1 MPPCFVWPNVSDMND
16 GANRDATKRSARERL
31 QVEREKQKARD
42 KRRRT
47 LVVSAAVVGVLG
59 LAAVVGLI
67 AANTGKGGSSAKGG
81 PLVAPSGATGKD
93 ALAIQTGKD
102 AAPSTLTVWEDFR
115 CPACKAFETNYR
127 DTIHDLEA
135 KGLLKVEY
143 HLVTLIDGNMGGSGS
158 LKSANAAACAQDAG
172 KFAPYHDLLFDN
184 QPEETDDAFGKNAKL
199 LELAGKIDGLDTPGF
214 RTCVEDGTH
223 DSWVNKSQDA
233 FRAGTFRGTPTVLLD
248 GTDIFGD
255 QANPLTPQ
263 KLKEKVEAAGKVGP
277 GATKASPS
285 ASGSPD
291 TSKSGSKSGST
302 SGSGSGS
309 ASPSASAPGSSK
321 ASSGRSAAPSAGS
334 SSPAARSAGRPATGG
349 SGSADASA
357 EHAGMPMGH

>member
-1 MPPCFVWPNVSDMND
+1 MND

-31 QVEREKQKARD
+31 QLERERQKAKD

-81 PLVAPSGATGKD
+81 PLVAPSGATGTD
-93 ALAIQTGKD
+93 ALAIQTGKTE
-102 AAPSTLTVWEDFR
+102 APSTLTVWEDFR

-127 DTIHDLEA
+127 DTVHELEA

-172 KFAPYHDLLFDN
+172 KFAPYHDVLFDN
-184 QPEETDDAFGKNAKL
+184 QPEETDDAYGKNAKL
-199 LELAGKIDGLDTPGF
+199 LELAAKVDGLDTPAF

-223 DSWVNKSQDA
+223 DSWVKKSQDA
-233 FRAGTFRGTPTVLLD
+233 FRTGKFRGTPTVLLD
-248 GTDIFGD
+248 GKDIFAD

-263 KLKEKVEAAGKVGP
+263 KLKEKVEAAGKGGP
-277 GATKASPS
+277 GGAKTSASPSASASSSASPS
-285 ASGSPD
+285 ASGSAKA
-291 TSKSGSKSGST
+291 S
-302 SGSGSGS
+302 S
-309 ASPSASAPGSSK
+309 ARSSSPSAP
-321 ASSGRSAAPSAGS
+321 S
-334 SSPAARSAGRPATGG
+334 SSASARSAGRAASGGTGSSDRSPDH
-349 SGSADASA
+349 SGMVMDR
-357 EHAGMPMGH
+357 

>member
-1 MPPCFVWPNVSDMND
+1 MPPCFVWRNVSDMND

-31 QVEREKQKARD
+31 QAERERQKAKD

-93 ALAIQTGKD
+93 ALAIQTGK
-102 AAPSTLTVWEDFR
+102 AEAPSTLTVWEDFR

-127 DTIHDLEA
+127 DTVHELEA

-158 LKSANAAACAQDAG
+158 LKGANAAACAQDAA
-172 KFAPYHDLLFDN
+172 KFSPYHDLLFEN
-184 QPEETDDAFGKNAKL
+184 QPEETNDAYGKNAKL
-199 LELAGKIDGLDTPGF
+199 LELAAKVNGLDTPEF
-214 RTCVEDGTH
+214 RKCVEDGTH
-223 DSWVNKSQDA
+223 DSWVKKSQDA
-233 FRAGTFRGTPTVLLD
+233 FREGKFRGTPTVLLD
-248 GTDIFGD
+248 GKDIFGD

-263 KLKEKVEAAGKVGP
+263 KLKEKVEAAGKG
-277 GATKASPS
+277 GAGGGAKASGAPASSEPSSSASASASASASSASRSGSPASGRSATPSRSASGAKPS
-285 ASGSPD
+285 ASGQ
-291 TSKSGSKSGST
+291 G
-302 SGSGSGS
+302 
-309 ASPSASAPGSSK
+309 
-321 ASSGRSAAPSAGS
+321 AADHS
-334 SSPAARSAGRPATGG
+334 
-349 SGSADASA
+349 
-357 EHAGMPMGH
+357 GMPMNH

>member
-1 MPPCFVWPNVSDMND
+1 MND

-31 QVEREKQKARD
+31 QVERERQKAKD

-81 PLVAPSGATGKD
+81 PAVAPSGATGKD
-93 ALAIQTGKD
+93 ALAIQTGKSE
-102 AAPSTLTVWEDFR
+102 APSTLTVWEDFR

-127 DTIHDLEA
+127 DTIHELEA

-143 HLVTLIDGNMGGSGS
+143 HTVTLIDGNMGGSGS

-172 KFAPYHDLLFDN
+172 KFSPYHDVLFEN
-184 QPEETDDAFGKNAKL
+184 QPEETNDAYGKNAKL
-199 LELAGKIDGLDTPGF
+199 LELAGKVDGLDTPAF

-233 FRAGTFRGTPTVLLD
+233 FRAGKFRGTPTVLLD
-248 GTDIFGD
+248 GTDIFAD

-263 KLKEKVEAAGKVGP
+263 KLKEKVEAAGKGGP
-277 GATKASPS
+277 GGVKGSPSASASSSGSPGRSGSPSPS
-285 ASGSPD
+285 ASGS
-291 TSKSGSKSGST
+291 G
-302 SGSGSGS
+302 
-309 ASPSASAPGSSK
+309 K
-321 ASSGRSAAPSAGS
+321 ASSGHSATPSAS
-334 SSPAARSAGRPATGG
+334 SSASAARSAGRSATGG
-349 SGSADASA
+349 SGSADASPD
-357 EHAGMPMGH
+357 HAGMPMDH